1 MVEMA
6 AVSEVF
12 EKHLECEHESI
23 NELCAYLEKYRGK
36 MLRPSLVML
45 CGLAAGGSLGNDHRV
60 VAAVVEMIH
69 MATLVHDD
77 VLDES
82 EIRRRGKT
90 INELYGNEMAV
101 MLGDY
106 LISNSFHLCSTI
118 GNPGINTLLG
128 GVTNT
133 LCEGELI
140 QLHNRNNLGIDVNT
154 YDTIVRKKTAS
165 LIGAS
170 CRLGALLSGAD
181 ERVMSGMERF
191 GVASGIAFQITDDVL
206 DLVGDEDVVGKSVG
220 RDLEKGKFTLPVII
234 ALEDADDERRRIL
247 FRLIDD
253 RNLLGL
259 REEIRLDG
267 SIDKAIARAGDL
279 VRDAKM
285 ELDAVPDS
293 QAKDLLCRLA
303 DGILERRF

>member
-1 MVEMA
+1 MINGIEMGGA
-6 AVSEVF
+6 LGDQIATEMSAVSDVF
-12 EKHLECEHESI
+12 EKHLECEHDSI
-23 NELCAYLEKYRGK
+23 NKLCVYLEKYRGK

-45 CGLAAGGSLGNDHRV
+45 CGLATGGSLGNDHRV
-60 VAAVVEMIH
+60 IAAVVEMIH

-82 EIRRRGKT
+82 EVRRRGKT

-118 GNPGINTLLG
+118 GNPVINTFLG

-140 QLHNRNNLGIDVNT
+140 QLHNRNNLNIDVDT

-181 ERVMSGMERF
+181 DDVICGMERF

-206 DLVGDEDVVGKSVG
+206 DLVAQ
-220 RDLEKGKFTLPVII
+220 DL
-234 ALEDADDERRRIL
+234 IL
-247 FRLIDD
+247 
-253 RNLLGL
+253 
-259 REEIRLDG
+259 
-267 SIDKAIARAGDL
+267 
-279 VRDAKM
+279 
-285 ELDAVPDS
+285 
-293 QAKDLLCRLA
+293 LA
-303 DGILERRF
+303 DIIQLKDRFFIGTLNPEEL